1 MRKVKRVKREDEGFI
16 GNLINMM
23 KDNKLEYI
31 IGKYKII
38 VKPFSIT
45 IKKK

>member
-1 MRKVKRVKREDEGFI
+1 MRKIKKEKREDEGFI

-23 KDNKLEYI
+23 KDNQMEYI
-31 IGKYKII
+31 IGKYKITI
-38 VKPFSIT
+38 KPFSIT